1 VVVNGANE
9 SVGEMNVRM
18 INVAAK
24 KLRDAVAVAV
34 DINKCVVGSLSQ
46 DASRGLK
53 GKQHRVPGQ
62 FDPAPSIP
70 MARGE
75 SMLPRQ

>member
-1 VVVNGANE
+1 VNGANE
-9 SVGEMNVRM
+9 SVGEMTVRM

-24 KLRDAVAVAV
+24 KLRDAVAVAVAV

>member
-1 VVVNGANE
+1 VNGANE

-18 INVAAK
+18 IN
-24 KLRDAVAVAV
+24 VAVAV